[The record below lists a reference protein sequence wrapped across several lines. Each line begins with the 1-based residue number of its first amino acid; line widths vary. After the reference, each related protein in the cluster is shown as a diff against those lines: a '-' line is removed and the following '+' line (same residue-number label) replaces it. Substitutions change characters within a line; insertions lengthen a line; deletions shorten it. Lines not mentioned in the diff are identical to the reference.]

1 MGKTL
6 IELKCNGFLEGGIRV
21 FQSWKLKPILALG
34 LVISIVVMS
43 FCTSMVYGYAEPPS
57 KIEEKLAGIS
67 EEEKKLLQSL
77 FVLTQEIEIFEREEK
92 KLALE
97 IEAANQ
103 ELKKLETEIA
113 KEQADYARNQEALR
127 RFFKT
132 YQRMG
137 PGSYLEIIMDS
148 DSMSTFLRRLNIL
161 RDLTRNVGKLL
172 DMLAESRDKLSDE
185 KMKVAAQLKLI
196 VQKQEQSKEAFAQKL
211 KLKKEQEEY
220 LASLNEKSKF
230 YQEQLA
236 NIQKMLDE
244 LKPLLSQAAKEFSN
258 IIADG
263 GISADALKI
272 SISLFRIKGTI
283 EEKAFNDII
292 SKRTSLEALEFAFHT
307 DQVVITIPEKQ
318 LQLSG
323 KFVIQEGNILSFQ
336 PEEGSFYGMP
346 LEVEYIEELMN
357 ESNLALDLKPLLG
370 KNILQSIKLQEG
382 YIELFVQ
389 PNLF

>member
-1 MGKTL
+1 
-6 IELKCNGFLEGGIRV
+6 V
-21 FQSWKLKPILALG
+21 FKSWKLKPILALG
-34 LVISIVVMS
+34 LVISFIVMS
-43 FCTSMVYGYAEPPS
+43 FCTSIVYGHAEPPS

-77 FVLTQEIEIFEREEK
+77 FVLTQEIEVLESEEE

-103 ELKKLETEIA
+103 ELKKLEFEIA
-113 KEQADYARNQEALR
+113 EEQVKYQKNQEALK

-132 YQRMG
+132 YQKMG

-148 DSMSTFLRRLNIL
+148 ENLSTFLRRLNTL

-172 DMLAESRDKLSDE
+172 DMLTESKDKLSAERMKLNE
-185 KMKVAAQLKLI
+185 KLQFI
-196 VQKQEQSKEAFAQKL
+196 TDKQEQSKEAMAQKL
-211 KLKKEQEEY
+211 KLKKEQQAY
-220 LASLNEKSKF
+220 LTSLNEKSKF
-230 YQEQLA
+230 YQEQLT
-236 NIQKMLDE
+236 NIQKLLDE

-272 SISLFRIKGTI
+272 SISLFHIKGTI
-283 EEKAFNDII
+283 EEKTFNDII
-292 SKRTSLEALEFAFHT
+292 SKRASLEAMNFTFHT
-307 DQVVITIPEKQ
+307 DQVQITIPEKQ
-318 LQLSG
+318 LSLSG
-323 KFVIQEGNILSFQ
+323 KFVIQEGNKLSFQ
-336 PEEGSFYGMP
+336 PDEGSFYGMP
-346 LEVEYIEELMN
+346 LEVGYIEELMR

-370 KNILQSIKLQEG
+370 KNMLQSIKLQEG